1 MADTFKE
8 MIMHGIRRDV
18 LLNLLKKGL
27 RFDNR
32 KFDELRPAELK
43 KGVLDT
49 AEGSA
54 LARLGRSQVLAA
66 VKFDISVPY
75 PDKPNEGTIVTGAE
89 FLPTASPTFEPGP
102 PDENAIE
109 LARVIDRG
117 IRSAEI
123 VDTKSLFIEE
133 GKALSC
139 YIDLYILDHG
149 GNLIDTAGLA
159 AMGAL
164 MDTKVPKVENGKIVR
179 NEHIRSLN
187 PKSKVIASSFA
198 KTGDYWLVDPSL
210 EEEVAADT
218 SITITTTE
226 THVCSMQKRHGSL
239 TKSDLMDC
247 IDLAFKKGDELRRL
261 L

>member
-1 MADTFKE
+1 M
-8 MIMHGIRRDV
+8 
-18 LLNLLKKGL
+18 
-27 RFDNR
+27 
-32 KFDELRPAELK
+32 
-43 KGVLDT
+43 
-49 AEGSA
+49 
-54 LARLGRSQVLAA
+54 
-66 VKFDISVPY
+66 
-75 PDKPNEGTIVTGAE
+75 
-89 FLPTASPTFEPGP
+89 PTASPTFEPGP

-109 LARVIDRG
+109 LARVVDRE
-117 IRSAEI
+117 SAARRLSI
-123 VDTKSLFIEE
+123 QNPCLSKR
-133 GKALSC
+133 KALSC

-179 NEHIRSLN
+179 NDYVRSLD

-239 TKSDLMDC
+239 SKGDLMSC
-247 IDLAFKKGDELRRL
+247 IDIAFKKGDELRRL

>member
-1 MADTFKE
+1 M
-8 MIMHGIRRDV
+8 
-18 LLNLLKKGL
+18 
-27 RFDNR
+27 
-32 KFDELRPAELK
+32 
-43 KGVLDT
+43 LDT

-89 FLPTASPTFEPGP
+89 FCQLRLQHLNLVLQMKMQLSS
-102 PDENAIE
+102 
-109 LARVIDRG
+109 RVLLTGNPQRG
-117 IRSAEI
+117 DCRYKIPVYRR
-123 VDTKSLFIEE
+123 

-179 NEHIRSLN
+179 NDYVRSLD

-239 TKSDLMDC
+239 SKGDLMSC
-247 IDLAFKKGDELRRL
+247 IDIAFKKGDELRRL